1 MKKTKVVCTI
11 GPVSED
17 IKVLSTLIDAGMNV
31 MRMNFSH
38 GDETEQTLRIN
49 NVREINKKNGTN
61 VGILL
66 DTKGPEIR
74 TGVVDSAVKVLPME
88 AGKEVK
94 VTFDYSYVAKDAS
107 KIALSYPGLFADIE
121 VGQKILI
128 EDGNLAITVKSK
140 DAKTNELLCT
150 IDNSHGLKS
159 KKNCNVPGVKLNME
173 FISEKDRA
181 DIIFG
186 CKQDVDFLAASF
198 VRRAQDLIDLRE
210 LLASQGNSRIKI
222 ISKIENTEG
231 VENMDE
237 IIELSDGVMVARGDL
252 GVDVPV
258 WELPAIQKEMID
270 KCQASGK
277 IVICATQML
286 DSMINNH
293 RPTRAEAT
301 DCHNAVLDGTGATM
315 LSGESAQGDFPLKAV
330 EYMSKIDEEAE
341 GYIDYD
347 AKLENAIY
355 ATDEDS
361 TESALGLA
369 VAKMALNYNVAAIVC
384 EGTEKLAY
392 AISAFRPCVDVF
404 AAVEKATDATG
415 LSLAWG
421 VNPVVGKAADALKLA
436 TKSLDLISG
445 DKVLKVTATSLE
457 FVTVK

>member
-11 GPVSED
+11 GPVSES
-17 IKVLSTLIDAGMNV
+17 KEVLTQLFEAGMNV

-49 NVREINKKNGTN
+49 NVRELNKKLGTH

-74 TGVVDSAVKVLPME
+74 TGLVDPSVKVLNME
-88 AGKEVK
+88 AGKEVR
-94 VTFDYSYVAKDAS
+94 VTFDYSYVATDAK
-107 KIALSYPGLFADIE
+107 KIALSYPGLFNEIN
-121 VGQKILI
+121 VGNKILI
-128 EDGNLAITVKSK
+128 EDGNLALTVASK
-140 DAKTNELLCT
+140 DAKTSELVCT
-150 IDNSHGLKS
+150 IDNTHGLKN
-159 KKNCNVPGVKLNME
+159 KKNCNVPGVKLGME

-198 VRRAQDLIDLRE
+198 VRRAQDLVDLRE
-210 LLASQGNSRIKI
+210 LLASQGNTRIKV

-237 IIELSDGVMVARGDL
+237 IIALSDGVMVARGDL

-258 WELPAIQKEMID
+258 WELPAIQKEMIE
-270 KCQASGK
+270 KCQAAGK

-315 LSGESAQGDFPLKAV
+315 LSGESAQGDFPVQAV
-330 EYMSKIDEEAE
+330 TYMSKIDEEAE
-341 GYIDYD
+341 FYMDYE
-347 AKLENAIY
+347 AKLENAIDIT
-355 ATDEDS
+355 AEDD
-361 TESALGLA
+361 TAAAMGLA
-369 VAKMALNYNVAAIVC
+369 AAKVALNYTVDAIIV
-384 EGTEKLAY
+384 EGTEELAY
-392 AISAFRPCVDVF
+392 KVSAFRPCTNVF
-404 AAVEKATDATG
+404 AAVATASEATG

-421 VNPVVGKAADALKLA
+421 VTPVVGKAADALKVATSAMELA
-436 TKSLDLISG
+436 KGDL
-445 DKVLKVTATSLE
+445 VLKVTENSLE
-457 FVTVK
+457 FITIK